1 MIPTGRKSVKSEN
14 RNLEQLP
21 PLCYD
26 ARKSLGYFMSAFELY
41 VKIEKP
47 FRRYLNEGWLRRVVA
62 QTLAVEGVNSAVE
75 LGLVITNDEMVRQL
89 NRSYRG
95 RDEDT
100 DVLSFAFLE
109 DSETTPFISPP
120 DGVLRLGEVILSYPQ
135 AVAQAEEHHHP
146 LERELALLVIHGV
159 LHLLGH
165 KDEDTQGEA
174 KMRAEEKRVLGELS
188 HDRPL

>member
-1 MIPTGRKSVKSEN
+1 MVA
-14 RNLEQLP
+14 
-21 PLCYD
+21 C
-26 ARKSLGYFMSAFELY
+26 ELY

-47 FRRYLNEGWLRRVVA
+47 FRGYLNEGWLRRVVA
-62 QTLAVEGVNSAVE
+62 QTLVLEEVNSPVE
-75 LGLVITNDEMVRQL
+75 LGLVITDDETIRQL

-95 RDEDT
+95 RDEAT

-109 DSETTPFISPP
+109 DSQATPFVNPP
-120 DGVLRLGEVILSYPQ
+120 NGVLHLGEVILSYPR
-135 AVAQAEEHHHP
+135 AVTQAEEHHHP
-146 LERELALLVIHGV
+146 LEHELALLVIHGV

-165 KDEDTQGEA
+165 EDEDAQGEA